1 MESLIF
7 YCEKIFV
14 YLLMEFKEIKGIKHF
29 LYDSVKEF
37 EAFRPNEEIKGNWR
51 ECYEGNWALTDDMH
65 VCQILKRSPIFDEVS
80 RKNKTLI
87 RTVCG
92 TYIAERYTMK
102 MLGEHGI
109 PDNIY
114 AFARTF
120 KSKNRYQKDNK
131 GEIKEVLFAKYVAR
145 GSDVVSAFKKVYKGA
160 NNKSYIS
167 KKTNEL
173 LKKESVVNMVK
184 KEVELILKNEGVT
197 PEWIIERYKQ
207 IVDLS
212 ERDTDKLRSLEALSK
227 MSGLFDTEKKTEQIS
242 VGFAGFLEPGQ
253 KELLDE
259 GKTRIIEDDSQ
270 K

>member
-1 MESLIF
+1 MD
-7 YCEKIFV
+7 
-14 YLLMEFKEIKGIKHF
+14 FKEIKGIKHY

-37 EAFRPNEEIKGNWR
+37 KAFRPDEEIKGNWR
-51 ECYEGNWALTDDMH
+51 ECHQSDCALTDDMH

-80 RKNKTLI
+80 HKNKTLI

-92 TYIAERYTMK
+92 TYIVERYTMK
-102 MLGEHGI
+102 MLGENGI
-109 PDNIY
+109 PENIY
-114 AFARTF
+114 AFAKTF
-120 KSKNRYQKDNK
+120 ASKNRYQKENK
-131 GEIKEVLFAKYVAR
+131 GEIKEILFAKYVAR
-145 GSDVVSAFKKVYKGA
+145 GNDVVSAFKKVYKGA

-167 KKTNEL
+167 RKTNEL

-184 KEVELILKNEGVT
+184 KEVELILKDEGVT
-197 PEWIIERYKQ
+197 KEWIIGQYKQ

-259 GKTRIIEDDSQ
+259 GKTKLIENNSQ
-270 K
+270 EED